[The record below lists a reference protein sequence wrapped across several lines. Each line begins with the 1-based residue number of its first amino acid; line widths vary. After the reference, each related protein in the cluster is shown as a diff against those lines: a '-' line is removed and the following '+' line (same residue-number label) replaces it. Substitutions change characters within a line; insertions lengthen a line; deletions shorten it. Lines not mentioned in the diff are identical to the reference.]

1 MAISGSAIWEVRTT
15 GTASNANGG
24 FFVAGSGRI
33 DYSQQD
39 PAQYNLTS
47 VTTLAAD
54 ATLLT
59 ASAAVD
65 MVGNGA
71 HIIGT
76 SNFIAG
82 YYEVLSVVAGV
93 SITLDR
99 TCTTAGAVNGT
110 VNIGGALSLGSNDD
124 QVFESMTP
132 GNVAHVKA
140 GTYTLGGTVS
150 MAANGNSNLPIIVQG
165 YNATRNDN
173 PVDAQAPLF
182 NPGAAVFTT
191 GNDWDFKSINFTGT
205 AASVLTLGS
214 RSKLIRSRVLNNSQT
229 PGRAAVTG
237 ATDSFIW
244 RCNLQSYKGTA
255 FTNAGNNV
263 TIDSC
268 YVHDSN
274 IGLTHSAAGSFY
286 SFNNIFRNFAT
297 TALNYTGATVNTVD
311 IKQNTLIGCNQ
322 TGTGIAFGSGIIIPK
337 VWNNIISNFNFGIN
351 HAGTIASNLGSFNN
365 FIANSSD
372 VFGWVKDSTDIA
384 LATGFSS
391 SDITGT
397 NGAVSSSIITSA
409 GKDFTAL
416 GVLAGRDFINFTAGT
431 SFVLGMYGITAVG
444 TTTLTL
450 DISPGPDTVANK
462 SYQILRGADFT
473 PGTNLK
479 AAAYPGVFPGGY
491 STGYTDTGAVQRV
504 EPAAGGG
511 GGPAIGTRP
520 YTTKI

>member
-15 GTASNANGG
+15 GTASNANAGL
-24 FFVAGSGRI
+24 FVNATSRI
-33 DYSQQD
+33 DYSLQD
-39 PAQYNLTS
+39 AAQYNLTG
-47 VTTLAAD
+47 VTTAGAD

-59 ASAAVD
+59 ASAAAD

-71 HIIGT
+71 HIISGT
-76 SNFIAG
+76 NFTPG
-82 YYEVLSVVAGV
+82 WYEILSVVAGV

-99 TCTTAGAVNGT
+99 NCATAAGALGV
-110 VNIGGALSLGSNDD
+110 VNIGGALSLGSSDD
-124 QVFESMTP
+124 AVFESMVA
-132 GNVAHVKA
+132 GNKMFVKA

-150 MAANGNSNLPIIVQG
+150 IAVNGNNNLPIFIEG
-165 YNATRNDN
+165 YNTNRGDM
-173 PVDAQAPLF
+173 PVDSQAPMF

-191 GNDWDFKSINFTGT
+191 GNDWDITSLNFSGT

-214 RSKLIRSRVLNNSQT
+214 RSKINRVKVLNNSQT
-229 PGRAAVTG
+229 AGRAAVTG

-244 RCNLQSYKGTA
+244 RCDLQSYKGTA
-255 FTNAGNNV
+255 FTNAGANV

-274 IGLTHSAAGSFY
+274 IGVTHSAAGSFY
-286 SFNNIFRNFAT
+286 ALNNIFKNFAN
-297 TALNYTGATVNTVD
+297 TALNYSGATVSTLD

-322 TGTGIAFGSGIIIPK
+322 TGTGIAFGSGVIIPK
-337 VWNNIISNFNFGIN
+337 VWNNIITNFNFGIN
-351 HAGTIASNLGSFNN
+351 HAGTIASHLSAFNN
-365 FIANSSD
+365 FISNSSD
-372 VFGWVKDSTDIA
+372 VLRWSKDTTDIA

-391 SDITGT
+391 TDITGT

-479 AAAYPGVFPGGY
+479 AAAFPGAFPGGY